1 MRPKYEVIFSRS
13 YFPTRKSFWEKMHIS
28 TINERPTLVRLLS
41 WVKTAVLR
49 YETGSIS
56 LSDLEDF
63 FELIHFDVVLKTVG
77 DKIWI
82 DYRIKQGYV
91 EELTKLSDLTDSIVR
106 YGFNADNQ
114 ESAHILLERFAKEIE
129 ALESGSSPAAS
140 TLMKIEGT

>member
-1 MRPKYEVIFSRS
+1 
-13 YFPTRKSFWEKMHIS
+13 
-28 TINERPTLVRLLS
+28 
-41 WVKTAVLR
+41 VKTAVLR

>member
-1 MRPKYEVIFSRS
+1 
-13 YFPTRKSFWEKMHIS
+13 MHIS